1 MQIAQARSRCIG
13 SPPLPF
19 KARRERCWRVSM
31 RIVKAL
37 RGGLKYIYGALL
49 ALYLASPVYAFT
61 PAQVPLLSSPAVPPN
76 LMLLVDNSGSMYNII
91 WASGFDP
98 LLDRPNI
105 DYFSTQC
112 ISGLVTVVCPFI
124 STISGDDTLALGDI
138 NALSIIDLSLMCPFG
153 GRPVFRNG
161 NQYCL
166 NLPDPAGNG
175 LTRYTADYLSYLI
188 DLVNPGFFGVRNY
201 TNGVIPNDY
210 RMNVAKNVATNLVT
224 NNTSLRIGLATFN
237 DPNNFDLGAGGKIA
251 RIVTDLSPVTAN
263 TYQPVGVTQA
273 QATVNINALKQ
284 AITNLNPTANTPLAE
299 TYYEITRYFRGMSP
313 FYQSGSNYVSPIQYR
328 CQKNYGVVVTDGLPT
343 YDRTFPTDD
352 PDAALDRTRSL
363 PNWDLNAANDGANR
377 FGDNEGDTLYLDDL
391 AKFAY
396 DIDLRRDAVTS
407 GGDLTGKSWDAAGF
421 VKQNMSTYTI
431 GFTASNQ
438 MLSDAANDTHGHGR
452 YFQAND
458 SAGLTSALNLALS
471 DIYAKVGSG
480 AGGAANSSTLQTGTQ
495 FYQTL
500 YDPTDWHGT
509 VRAFNL
515 DQVTGTLSTPV
526 WTTDTAIVSGS
537 TPPVFES
544 WSTLAT
550 PKRITLDYANFSPA
564 QQAALNAT
572 LPTNVTGTELIAWAK
587 GTANA
592 KFRTRTRLLGDI
604 VNSSLGTAFPLQK
617 TAADLTGDTTYTA
630 YLATKASSMT
640 PSILANAND
649 GFFNVIST
657 SDGSRRY
664 AYMPSTALTSLATIA
679 STTYGAGV
687 HKFTVD
693 GQVAVFDTQLSAGSS
708 WRTVAYGGTGAGG
721 KAFFAIKLFE
731 GTSNTVSALWEV
743 KAPDTSDTNNK
754 FNNLG
759 YTYAKPDV
767 ARMADGTGI
776 VVVGNGYGSFTGR
789 ASLYVLN
796 ANTGAFITEIQ
807 TPVLNSETDNGL
819 SSVKLRVNAQNVVQ
833 AAYAGD
839 LKGRLWKFD
848 MTGAAATS
856 WKVAFGGAPMFTAP
870 RGAAQPITV
879 QPFVL
884 DHPLN
889 GKIVYF
895 GTGKFIEVADKQTTG
910 LQDFYAIWDADTGT
924 GSTVEANLQA
934 QAVNGSVTSNGATY
948 FTSTNND
955 VDWSVKKGWYMPLS
969 AVAPYLGE
977 RIIYPAQTSRDRII
991 FSTASVNSADPCEST
1006 GTGRVFELNAATG
1019 SMLNYQVLD
1028 TNGDNS
1034 INSSDLYA
1042 AGIGYTG
1049 IPVVSAI
1056 VSGTADG
1063 NEVKIINNST
1073 GDTPDRLKERGGS
1086 GNVFQRI
1093 MWRQIQ

>member
-1 MQIAQARSRCIG
+1 MPTA
-13 SPPLPF
+13 
-19 KARRERCWRVSM
+19 
-31 RIVKAL
+31 KAL
-37 RGGLKYIYGALL
+37 RGGLKYLYGALL

-91 WASGFDP
+91 WDSGFDASVN
-98 LLDRPNI
+98 RPDI
-105 DYFSTQC
+105 SYFSTQC
-112 ISGLVTVVCPFI
+112 ISGLVTVPCPFI
-124 STISGDDTLALGDI
+124 STISGDDTLSLGDI
-138 NALSIIDLSLMCPFG
+138 SSFNVFSLSLMCLSG
-153 GRPVFRNG
+153 GHPVFRG
-161 NQYCL
+161 GVQYCL

-175 LTRYTADYLSYLI
+175 LTRYTADYISYLI
-188 DLVNPGFFGVRNY
+188 DLVRPGVFGVRNY
-201 TNGVIPNDY
+201 LNGVIPNDF
-210 RMNVAKNVATNLVT
+210 RMNVAKSVATNLVT

-237 DPNNFDLGAGGKIA
+237 DPNNFDLGPGGKIA
-251 RIVTDLSPVTAN
+251 RVVTDLAPVARS
-263 TYQPVGVTQA
+263 TYQPDEVSQD
-273 QATVNINALKQ
+273 QATKNSDALKL
-284 AITNLNPTANTPLAE
+284 AITDLTPTANTPLAE

-313 FYQSGSNYVSPIQYR
+313 FYQRGSDYVSPIQYR
-328 CQKNYGVVVTDGLPT
+328 CQKNYGVVITDGLPT
-343 YDRTFPTDD
+343 YDRTFPTND
-352 PDAALDRTRSL
+352 PDDVLDTTRSL
-363 PNWDLNAANDGANR
+363 PNWDLNAANDGANLS
-377 FGDNEGDTLYLDDL
+377 GDGEGDTLYLDDL

-396 DIDLRRDAVTS
+396 DIDLRRDAVTT
-407 GGDLTGKSWDAAGF
+407 GGDLTGKSWDTAGF
-421 VKQNMSTYTI
+421 AKQNLSTYTI

-438 MLSDAANDTHGHGR
+438 MLNDAANDTHGHGK

-509 VRAFNL
+509 IKAFNL
-515 DQVTGTLSTPV
+515 DKITGALSAPV
-526 WTTDTAIVSGS
+526 WTTDTAIVTGS

-544 WSTLAT
+544 WSTLST
-550 PKRITLDYANFSPA
+550 PTRIPLEYANFSPA
-564 QQAALNAT
+564 QQTALNAT
-572 LPTNVTGTELIAWAK
+572 LPTNATGAELIAWAK

-592 KFRTRTRLLGDI
+592 KFRARPRLLGDI
-604 VNSSLGTAFPLQK
+604 VNSSLGIALPSQK
-617 TAADLTGDTTYTA
+617 TASDLTGDTTYTT
-630 YLATKASSMT
+630 YLATKANSMT

-649 GFFNVIST
+649 GFFNVINT

-679 STTYGAGV
+679 SANYGSGV
-687 HKFTVD
+687 HKFTLD
-693 GQVAVFDTQLSAGSS
+693 GQISVFDTQLSAGSA

-743 KAPDTSDTNNK
+743 KAPDTSNANNK

-759 YTYAKPDV
+759 YAYSKPDV

-796 ANTGAFITEIQ
+796 ANTGAFIAEIQ
-807 TPVLNSETDNGL
+807 TPVLNNETDNGL

-848 MTGAAATS
+848 MSGATAAS
-856 WKVAFGGAPMFTAP
+856 WKVAFGGAPLFTAP
-870 RGAAQPITV
+870 RGANQPITV

-884 DHPLN
+884 DHPLS

-895 GTGKFIEVADKQTTG
+895 GTGKFIEVADKQTTA
-910 LQDFYAIWDADTGT
+910 LQDFYAIWDADSGA

-934 QAVNGSVTSNGATY
+934 QAVNGSVISNGTTY
-948 FTSTNND
+948 FTSTTND

-977 RIIYPAQTSRDRII
+977 RIIYPAQTSRGRII

-1028 TNGDNS
+1028 TSGDRA
-1034 INSSDLYA
+1034 INRSDLLV
-1042 AGIGYTG
+1042 AGLGYIG

-1056 VSGTADG
+1056 VAGTGDG
-1063 NEVKIINNST
+1063 NEVKIVNNST
-1073 GDTPDRLKERGGS
+1073 GSNTDNLVEKGGS
-1086 GNVFQRI
+1086 GSQRI

>member
-1 MQIAQARSRCIG
+1 MPTA
-13 SPPLPF
+13 
-19 KARRERCWRVSM
+19 
-31 RIVKAL
+31 KAL
-37 RGGLKYIYGALL
+37 RGGLKYLYGALL

-91 WASGFDP
+91 WDSGFDASVN
-98 LLDRPNI
+98 RPDI
-105 DYFSTQC
+105 SYFSTQC
-112 ISGLVTVVCPFI
+112 ISGLVTVPCPFI
-124 STISGDDTLALGDI
+124 STISGDDTLSLGDI
-138 NALSIIDLSLMCPFG
+138 SSFNVFSLSLMCLSG
-153 GRPVFRNG
+153 GRPVFRG
-161 NQYCL
+161 GVQYCL

-175 LTRYTADYLSYLI
+175 LTRYTADYISYLI
-188 DLVNPGFFGVRNY
+188 DLVRPGVFGVRNY
-201 TNGVIPNDY
+201 LNGVIPNDF
-210 RMNVAKNVATNLVT
+210 RMNVAKSVATNLVT

-237 DPNNFDLGAGGKIA
+237 DPNNFDLGPGGKIA
-251 RIVTDLSPVTAN
+251 RVVTDLAPVARS
-263 TYQPVGVTQA
+263 TYQPDEVSQD
-273 QATVNINALKQ
+273 QATKNSDALKL
-284 AITNLNPTANTPLAE
+284 AITDLTPTANTPLAE

-313 FYQSGSNYVSPIQYR
+313 FYQRGSDYVSPIQYR
-328 CQKNYGVVVTDGLPT
+328 CQKNYGVVITDGLPT
-343 YDRTFPTDD
+343 YDRTFPTND
-352 PDAALDRTRSL
+352 PDDVLDTTRSL
-363 PNWDLNAANDGANR
+363 PNWDFNAANDGANLS
-377 FGDNEGDTLYLDDL
+377 GDGEGDTLYLDDL

-396 DIDLRRDAVTS
+396 DIDLRRDAVTT
-407 GGDLTGKSWDAAGF
+407 GGDLTGKSWDTAGF
-421 VKQNMSTYTI
+421 AKQNLSTYTI

-438 MLSDAANDTHGHGR
+438 MLNDAANDTHGHGK

-509 VRAFNL
+509 IKAFNL
-515 DQVTGTLSTPV
+515 DKITGALSAPV
-526 WTTDTAIVSGS
+526 WTTDTAIVTGS

-544 WSTLAT
+544 WSTLST
-550 PKRITLDYANFSPA
+550 PTRIPLEYANFSPA
-564 QQAALNAT
+564 QQTALNAT
-572 LPTNVTGTELIAWAK
+572 LPTNATGAELIAWAK

-592 KFRTRTRLLGDI
+592 KFRARPRLLGDI
-604 VNSSLGTAFPLQK
+604 VNSSLGIALPSQK
-617 TAADLTGDTTYTA
+617 TASDLTGDTTYTT
-630 YLATKASSMT
+630 YLATKANSMT

-649 GFFNVIST
+649 GFFNVINT

-679 STTYGAGV
+679 STTYGSGV

-693 GQVAVFDTQLSAGSS
+693 GQIAVFDTQLSAGSA

-743 KAPDTSDTNNK
+743 KAPDTSNANNK

-759 YTYAKPDV
+759 YAYSKPDV

-796 ANTGAFITEIQ
+796 ANTGAFIAEIQ
-807 TPVLNSETDNGL
+807 TPVLNNETDNGL

-848 MTGAAATS
+848 MSGATAAS
-856 WKVAFGGAPMFTAP
+856 WKVAFGGAPLFTAP
-870 RGAAQPITV
+870 RGANQPITV

-895 GTGKFIEVADKQTTG
+895 GTGKFIEVADKQTTA
-910 LQDFYAIWDADTGT
+910 LQDFYAIWDADSGA

-934 QAVNGSVTSNGATY
+934 QAVNGSVVSNGTTY
-948 FTSTNND
+948 FTSTTND

-969 AVAPYLGE
+969 AVTPYLGE
-977 RIIYPAQTSRDRII
+977 RIIYPAQTSHGRII

-1028 TNGDNS
+1028 TNGDS
-1034 INSSDLYA
+1034 AINRSDLLV
-1042 AGIGYTG
+1042 AGLGYTG

-1056 VSGTADG
+1056 VAGTRDG
-1063 NEVKIINNST
+1063 NEVKIVNNST
-1073 GDTPDRLKERGGS
+1073 GAPPDGLPEKGGI
-1086 GNVFQRI
+1086 GNQRI

>member
-1 MQIAQARSRCIG
+1 MPTA
-13 SPPLPF
+13 
-19 KARRERCWRVSM
+19 
-31 RIVKAL
+31 KAL
-37 RGGLKYIYGALL
+37 RGGLKYLYGALL

-91 WASGFDP
+91 WDSGFDASVN
-98 LLDRPNI
+98 RPDI
-105 DYFSTQC
+105 SYFSTQC
-112 ISGLVTVVCPFI
+112 ISGLVTVPCPFI
-124 STISGDDTLALGDI
+124 STISGDDTLSLGDI
-138 NALSIIDLSLMCPFG
+138 SSFNVFSLSLMCLSG
-153 GRPVFRNG
+153 GRPVFRG
-161 NQYCL
+161 GVQYCL

-175 LTRYTADYLSYLI
+175 LTRYTADYISYLI
-188 DLVNPGFFGVRNY
+188 DLVRPGVFGVRNY
-201 TNGVIPNDY
+201 LNGVIPNDF
-210 RMNVAKNVATNLVT
+210 RMNVAKSVATNLVT

-237 DPNNFDLGAGGKIA
+237 DPNNFDLGPGGKIA
-251 RIVTDLSPVTAN
+251 RVVTDLAPVARS
-263 TYQPVGVTQA
+263 TYQPDEVSQD
-273 QATVNINALKQ
+273 QATKNSDALKL
-284 AITNLNPTANTPLAE
+284 AITDLTPTANTPLAE

-313 FYQSGSNYVSPIQYR
+313 FYQRGSDYVSPIQYR
-328 CQKNYGVVVTDGLPT
+328 CQKNYGVVITDGLPT
-343 YDRTFPTDD
+343 YDRTFPTND
-352 PDAALDRTRSL
+352 PDDVLDTTRSL
-363 PNWDLNAANDGANR
+363 PNWDLNAANDGANLS
-377 FGDNEGDTLYLDDL
+377 GDGEGDTLYLDDL

-396 DIDLRRDAVTS
+396 DIDLRRDAVTT
-407 GGDLTGKSWDAAGF
+407 GGDLTGKSWDTAGF
-421 VKQNMSTYTI
+421 AKQNLSTYTI

-438 MLSDAANDTHGHGR
+438 MLNDAANDTHGHGK

-509 VRAFNL
+509 IKAFNL
-515 DQVTGTLSTPV
+515 DKITGALSAPV
-526 WTTDTAIVSGS
+526 WTTDTAIVTGS

-544 WSTLAT
+544 WSTLST
-550 PKRITLDYANFSPA
+550 PTRIPLEYANFSPA
-564 QQAALNAT
+564 QQTALNAT
-572 LPTNVTGTELIAWAK
+572 LPTNATGAELIAWAK

-592 KFRTRTRLLGDI
+592 KFRARPRLLGDI
-604 VNSSLGTAFPLQK
+604 VNSSLGIALPSQK
-617 TAADLTGDTTYTA
+617 TASDLTGDTTYTT
-630 YLATKASSMT
+630 YLATKANSMT

-649 GFFNVIST
+649 GFFNVINT

-679 STTYGAGV
+679 STTYGSGV

-693 GQVAVFDTQLSAGSS
+693 GQIAVFDTQLSAGSA

-743 KAPDTSDTNNK
+743 KAPDTSNANNK

-759 YTYAKPDV
+759 YAYSKPDV

-796 ANTGAFITEIQ
+796 ANTGAFIAEIQ
-807 TPVLNSETDNGL
+807 TPVLNNETDNGL

-848 MTGAAATS
+848 MSGATAAS
-856 WKVAFGGAPMFTAP
+856 WKVAFGGAPLFTAP
-870 RGAAQPITV
+870 RGANQPITV

-895 GTGKFIEVADKQTTG
+895 GTGKFIEVADKQTTA
-910 LQDFYAIWDADTGT
+910 LQDFYAIWDADSGA

-934 QAVNGSVTSNGATY
+934 QAVNGSVISNGTTY
-948 FTSTNND
+948 FTSTTND

-977 RIIYPAQTSRDRII
+977 RIIYPAQTSRGRII

-1028 TNGDNS
+1028 TNGDS
-1034 INSSDLYA
+1034 AINRSDLLV
-1042 AGIGYTG
+1042 AGLGYIG

-1056 VSGTADG
+1056 VAGTGDG
-1063 NEVKIINNST
+1063 NEVKIVNNST
-1073 GDTPDRLKERGGS
+1073 GSNTDDLVEKGGS
-1086 GNVFQRI
+1086 GSQRI

>member
-1 MQIAQARSRCIG
+1 MAIARA
-13 SPPLPF
+13 F
-19 KARRERCWRVSM
+19 
-31 RIVKAL
+31 
-37 RGGLKYIYGALL
+37 RGGLKFLYGALL

-91 WASGFDP
+91 WASGFNPTIKQSD
-98 LLDRPNI
+98 I
-105 DYFSTQC
+105 SYYSTQC
-112 ISGLVTVVCPFI
+112 ISGFITVPCPFL
-124 STISGDDTLALGDI
+124 STISGDDALSLGDI
-138 NALSIIDLSLMCPFG
+138 NGVSIFNFALLCPSG
-153 GRPVFRNG
+153 GRPVFRN
-161 NQYCL
+161 NIRYCL
-166 NLPDPAGNG
+166 ALPDPAGGG
-175 LTRYTADYLSYLI
+175 LTRYTANYLSYLI
-188 DLVNPGFFGVRNY
+188 DLVQPNSSGVRNY
-201 TNGVIPNDY
+201 LNGVIPNDY
-210 RMNVAKNVATNLVT
+210 RMKVAKSVATNLVT
-224 NNTSLRIGLATFN
+224 NNSSLRIGLATFN
-237 DPNNFDLGAGGKIA
+237 DPNNFDSGPGGKIA
-251 RIVTDLSPVTAN
+251 RIVTDLAPVART
-263 TYQPVGVTQA
+263 TYQPNEVTQD
-273 QATVNINALKQ
+273 QATKNSDNLKL
-284 AITNLNPTANTPLAE
+284 AIANLTPSANTPLAE

-328 CQKNYGVVVTDGLPT
+328 CQKNYGVVITDGLPT
-343 YDRTFPTDD
+343 YDRTFPTND
-352 PDAALDRTRSL
+352 PDDVLDTTRSL
-363 PNWDLNAANDGANR
+363 PNWDLNAANDGDNLS
-377 FGDNEGDTLYLDDL
+377 GDGEGDTLYLDDL

-407 GGDLTGKSWDAAGF
+407 GGDLTGKSWDTAGF
-421 VKQNMSTYTI
+421 AKQNLSTYTI

-438 MLSDAANDTHGHGR
+438 MLNDAANDTHGHGK

-458 SAGLTSALNLALS
+458 SSGLSSALDLALS

-500 YDPTDWHGT
+500 YDPSDWHGT
-509 VRAFNL
+509 IRAFNL
-515 DQVTGTLSTPV
+515 DQTTGALSAPV
-526 WTTDTAIVSGS
+526 WTTDTAIVTGS

-544 WSTLAT
+544 WSTLST
-550 PKRITLDYANFSPA
+550 PTKIPLEYASFSPA

-572 LPTNVTGTELIAWAK
+572 LPTNVTGEELIAWSK

-592 KFRTRTRLLGDI
+592 KLRTRTRLLGDI
-604 VNSSLGTAFPLQK
+604 VNSSLGAALPSQK
-617 TAADLTGDTTYTA
+617 TASDLIGDTTYTT
-630 YLATKASSMT
+630 YLATKAAKMNY
-640 PSILANAND
+640 SILANAND
-649 GFFNVIST
+649 GFFNVISPT
-657 SDGSRRY
+657 DGSRRY

-679 STTYGAGV
+679 STSYGSGV

-693 GQVAVFDTQLSAGSS
+693 GQISVFDTQLSSGTA

-743 KAPDTSDTNNK
+743 KAPDTSDANNK

-776 VVVGNGYGSFTGR
+776 MVVGNGYGSFTGR

-819 SSVKLRVNAQNVVQ
+819 SSVKLRVNAQNVVV

-848 MTGAAATS
+848 MSGAAASS
-856 WKVAFGGAPMFTAP
+856 WKVAFGGAPLFTAP

-895 GTGKFIEVADKQTTG
+895 GTGKFIEVADKQTTA
-910 LQDFYAIWDADTGT
+910 LQDFYAIWDADAGT

-934 QAVNGSVTSNGATY
+934 QAVNGSVISNGTTY
-948 FTSTNND
+948 FTSTTND

-977 RIIYPAQTSRDRII
+977 RIIYPAQTSRGRII

-1028 TNGDNS
+1028 TNGDNN
-1034 INSSDLYA
+1034 INNSDLYA
-1042 AGIGYTG
+1042 AGLGYTG

-1056 VSGTADG
+1056 VSGTGDG

-1073 GDTPDRLKERGGS
+1073 GNTPDVLKEKGGS
-1086 GNVFQRI
+1086 GNVYQRI

>member
-1 MQIAQARSRCIG
+1 MPTA
-13 SPPLPF
+13 
-19 KARRERCWRVSM
+19 
-31 RIVKAL
+31 KAL
-37 RGGLKYIYGALL
+37 RGGLKYLYGALL

-91 WASGFDP
+91 WDSGFDASVN
-98 LLDRPNI
+98 RPDI
-105 DYFSTQC
+105 SYFSTQC
-112 ISGLVTVVCPFI
+112 ISGLVTVPCPFI
-124 STISGDDTLALGDI
+124 STISGDDTLSLGDI
-138 NALSIIDLSLMCPFG
+138 SSFNVFSLSLMCLSG
-153 GRPVFRNG
+153 GHPVFRG
-161 NQYCL
+161 GVQYCL

-175 LTRYTADYLSYLI
+175 LTRYTADYISYLI
-188 DLVNPGFFGVRNY
+188 DLVRPGVFGVRNY
-201 TNGVIPNDY
+201 LNGVIPNDF
-210 RMNVAKNVATNLVT
+210 RMNVAKSVATNLVT
-224 NNTSLRIGLATFN
+224 NNTSLRIGIATFN
-237 DPNNFDLGAGGKIA
+237 DPNNFDLGPGGKIA
-251 RIVTDLSPVTAN
+251 RVVTDLAPVARS
-263 TYQPVGVTQA
+263 TYQPDEVSQD
-273 QATVNINALKQ
+273 QATKNSDALKL
-284 AITNLNPTANTPLAE
+284 AITDLTPTANTPLAE

-313 FYQSGSNYVSPIQYR
+313 FYQRGSDYVSPIQYR
-328 CQKNYGVVVTDGLPT
+328 CQKNYGVVITDGLPT
-343 YDRTFPTDD
+343 YDRTFPTND
-352 PDAALDRTRSL
+352 PDDVLDTTRSL
-363 PNWDLNAANDGANR
+363 PNWDLNAANDGANLS
-377 FGDNEGDTLYLDDL
+377 GDGEGDTLYLDDL

-396 DIDLRRDAVTS
+396 DIDLRRDAVTT
-407 GGDLTGKSWDAAGF
+407 GGDLTGKSWDTAGF
-421 VKQNMSTYTI
+421 AKQNLSTYTI

-438 MLSDAANDTHGHGR
+438 MLNDAANDTHGHGK

-509 VRAFNL
+509 IKAFNL
-515 DQVTGTLSTPV
+515 DKITGALSAPV
-526 WTTDTAIVSGS
+526 WTTDTAIVTGS

-544 WSTLAT
+544 WSTLST
-550 PKRITLDYANFSPA
+550 PTRIPLEYANFSPA
-564 QQAALNAT
+564 QQTALNAT
-572 LPTNVTGTELIAWAK
+572 LPTNATGAELIAWAK

-592 KFRTRTRLLGDI
+592 KFRARPRLLGDI
-604 VNSSLGTAFPLQK
+604 VNSSLGIALPSQK
-617 TAADLTGDTTYTA
+617 TASDLTGDTTYTT
-630 YLATKASSMT
+630 YLATKANSMT

-649 GFFNVIST
+649 GFFNVINT

-679 STTYGAGV
+679 SANYGSGV
-687 HKFTVD
+687 HKFTLD
-693 GQVAVFDTQLSAGSS
+693 GQISVFDTQLSAGSA

-743 KAPDTSDTNNK
+743 KAPDTSNANNK

-759 YTYAKPDV
+759 YAYSKPDV

-796 ANTGAFITEIQ
+796 ANTGAFIAEIQ
-807 TPVLNSETDNGL
+807 TPVLNNETDNGL

-848 MTGAAATS
+848 MSGATAAS
-856 WKVAFGGAPMFTAP
+856 WKVAFGGAPLFTAP
-870 RGAAQPITV
+870 RGANQPITV

-884 DHPLN
+884 DHPLS

-895 GTGKFIEVADKQTTG
+895 GTGKFIEVADKQTTA
-910 LQDFYAIWDADTGT
+910 LQDFYAIWDADSGA

-934 QAVNGSVTSNGATY
+934 QAVNGSVISNGTTY
-948 FTSTNND
+948 FTSTTND

-977 RIIYPAQTSRDRII
+977 RIIYPAQTSRGRII

-1028 TNGDNS
+1028 TSGDRA
-1034 INSSDLYA
+1034 INRSDLLV
-1042 AGIGYTG
+1042 AGLGYIG

-1056 VSGTADG
+1056 VAGTGDG
-1063 NEVKIINNST
+1063 NEVKIVNNST
-1073 GDTPDRLKERGGS
+1073 GSNTDNLVEKGGS
-1086 GNVFQRI
+1086 GSQRI

>member
-1 MQIAQARSRCIG
+1 MPTA
-13 SPPLPF
+13 
-19 KARRERCWRVSM
+19 
-31 RIVKAL
+31 KAL
-37 RGGLKYIYGALL
+37 RGGLKYLYGALL

-91 WASGFDP
+91 WDSGFDASVN
-98 LLDRPNI
+98 RPDI
-105 DYFSTQC
+105 SYFSTQC
-112 ISGLVTVVCPFI
+112 ISGLVTVPCPFI
-124 STISGDDTLALGDI
+124 STISGDDTLSLGDI
-138 NALSIIDLSLMCPFG
+138 SSFNVFSLSLMCLSG
-153 GRPVFRNG
+153 GHPVFRG
-161 NQYCL
+161 GVQYCL

-175 LTRYTADYLSYLI
+175 LTRYTADYISYLI
-188 DLVNPGFFGVRNY
+188 DLVRPGVFGVRNY
-201 TNGVIPNDY
+201 LNGVIPNDF
-210 RMNVAKNVATNLVT
+210 RMNVAKSVATNLVT

-237 DPNNFDLGAGGKIA
+237 DPNNFDLGPGGKIA
-251 RIVTDLSPVTAN
+251 RVVTDLAPVARS
-263 TYQPVGVTQA
+263 TYQPDEVSQD
-273 QATVNINALKQ
+273 QATKNSDALKL
-284 AITNLNPTANTPLAE
+284 AITDLTPTANTPLAE

-313 FYQSGSNYVSPIQYR
+313 FYQRGSDYVSPIQYR
-328 CQKNYGVVVTDGLPT
+328 CQKNYGVVITDGLPT
-343 YDRTFPTDD
+343 YDRTFPTND
-352 PDAALDRTRSL
+352 PDDVLDTTRSL
-363 PNWDLNAANDGANR
+363 PNWDLNAANDGANLS
-377 FGDNEGDTLYLDDL
+377 GDGEGDTLYLDDL

-396 DIDLRRDAVTS
+396 DIDLRRDAVTT
-407 GGDLTGKSWDAAGF
+407 GGDLTGKSWDTAGF
-421 VKQNMSTYTI
+421 AKQNLSTYTI

-438 MLSDAANDTHGHGR
+438 MLNDAANDTHGHGK

-509 VRAFNL
+509 IKAFNL
-515 DQVTGTLSTPV
+515 DKITGALSAPV
-526 WTTDTAIVSGS
+526 WTTDTAIVTGS

-544 WSTLAT
+544 WSTLST
-550 PKRITLDYANFSPA
+550 PTRIPLEYANFSPA
-564 QQAALNAT
+564 QQTALNAT
-572 LPTNVTGTELIAWAK
+572 LPTNATGAELIAWAK

-592 KFRTRTRLLGDI
+592 KFRARPRLLGDI
-604 VNSSLGTAFPLQK
+604 VNSSLGIALPSQK
-617 TAADLTGDTTYTA
+617 TASDLTGDTTYTT
-630 YLATKASSMT
+630 YLATKANSMT

-649 GFFNVIST
+649 GFFNVINT

-679 STTYGAGV
+679 SANYGSGV
-687 HKFTVD
+687 HKFTLD
-693 GQVAVFDTQLSAGSS
+693 GQISVFDTQLSAGSA

-743 KAPDTSDTNNK
+743 KAPDTSNANNK

-759 YTYAKPDV
+759 YAYSKPDV

-796 ANTGAFITEIQ
+796 ANTGAFIAEIQ
-807 TPVLNSETDNGL
+807 TPVLNNETDNGL

-848 MTGAAATS
+848 MSGATAAS
-856 WKVAFGGAPMFTAP
+856 WKVAFGGAPLFTAP
-870 RGAAQPITV
+870 RGANQPITV

-895 GTGKFIEVADKQTTG
+895 GTGKFIEVADKQTTA
-910 LQDFYAIWDADTGT
+910 LQDFYAIWDADSGA

-934 QAVNGSVTSNGATY
+934 QAVNGSVISNGTTY
-948 FTSTNND
+948 FTSTTND

-977 RIIYPAQTSRDRII
+977 RIIYPAQTSRGRII

-1028 TNGDNS
+1028 TSGDRA
-1034 INSSDLYA
+1034 INRSDLLV
-1042 AGIGYTG
+1042 AGLGYIG

-1056 VSGTADG
+1056 VAGTGDG
-1063 NEVKIINNST
+1063 NEVKIVNNST
-1073 GDTPDRLKERGGS
+1073 GSNTDNLVEKGGS
-1086 GNVFQRI
+1086 GSQRI